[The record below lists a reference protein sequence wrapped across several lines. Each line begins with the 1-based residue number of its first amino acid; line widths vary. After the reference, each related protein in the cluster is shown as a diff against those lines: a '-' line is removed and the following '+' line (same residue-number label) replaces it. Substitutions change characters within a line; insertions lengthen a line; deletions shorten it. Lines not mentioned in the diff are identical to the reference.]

1 MILEKKK
8 EIKEY
13 MHDMMSLF
21 FILHQKR
28 HHANL
33 QDKDAAHSDGFQL

>member
-33 QDKDAAHSDGFQL
+33 QD

>member
-13 MHDMMSLF
+13 MHDMMTYSLF
-21 FILHQKR
+21 CTRKGIMQICKI
-28 HHANL
+28 
-33 QDKDAAHSDGFQL
+33 KDAAHSDGFQL